1 MSSRVFHPACLIGT
15 LLLTTACYT
24 YVPGNA
30 APVTGTEVTVLL
42 TDKGR
47 AALSD
52 RVGPEMDELRG
63 RLMSGTDSSV
73 VISMTESVTLRGVS
87 ATWTD
92 EVLTVSREHFGSLRT
107 KVLSRGRT
115 SVLAGVAGA
124 SAVFLVLTRGILTD
138 SERATSEPSIPP
150 PGTGP
155 SSRVGTFSIPF
166 RSDF

>member
-1 MSSRVFHPACLIGT
+1 MLLRLVHFGCLTGT
-15 LLLTTACYT
+15 LLLTTACHT
-24 YVPGNA
+24 YVPNSA
-30 APVTGTEVTVLL
+30 APASGTEVAVVL

-47 AALSD
+47 AALAD

-63 RLMSGTDSSV
+63 RLMSSTDSSV
-73 VISMTESVTLRGVS
+73 IISMTQSLTLRGVS

-138 SERATSEPSIPP
+138 PERVTSEPSIPP
-150 PGTGP
+150 PGTGRI
-155 SSRVGTFSIPF
+155 SRVGTFSIPF

>member
-24 YVPGNA
+24 YVPGSA
-30 APVTGTEVTVLL
+30 APATGTEVTVLL

-92 EVLTVSREHFGSLRT
+92 EVLTVSREHFGSLRI
-107 KVLSRGRT
+107 KALSRGRT
-115 SVLAGVAGA
+115 SVVAGLA
-124 SAVFLVLTRGILTD
+124 SAAAVFLVLSSGLLTD
-138 SERATSEPSIPP
+138 SERAISDPINPP
-150 PGTGP
+150 TGP
-155 SSRVGTFSIPF
+155 GPNSKVGTFSIPF

>member
-1 MSSRVFHPACLIGT
+1 MTVRVAHLVCLTGS
-15 LLLTTACYT
+15 LMLTTACYT
-24 YVPGNA
+24 YVPSGV
-30 APVTGTEVTVLL
+30 APATGAEVTVVL

-63 RLMSGTDSSV
+63 RLMSSTDSSV
-73 VISMTESVTLRGVS
+73 VLSMTQSVTLRGVS

-107 KVLSRGRT
+107 KALSRGRT
-115 SVLAGVAGA
+115 SVLAVASLA
-124 SAVFLVLTRGILTD
+124 AAVFIVINRGILTA
-138 SERATSEPSIPP
+138 SERTISDPTTPP
-150 PGTGP
+150 TGP
-155 SSRVGTFSIPF
+155 GPNTRVGTFSIPF